1 MQLDKN
7 QVLEESTKVA
17 KQAANMIG
25 GEFEQGVGFKPT
37 PIKPIPAET
46 LGNTP
51 AFIPPTPKQSSA
63 ALSRLEA
70 RVSPVEQ
77 STETP
82 AATQQPE
89 PNLRDT
95 LVKRQLAAL
104 EQLGTK
110 GEKTQQIMEE
120 QQVLEKQQA
129 LDLIDQ
135 DIAKR
140 ENYYTRRLETL
151 EDKGGGLQVGYESE
165 ANTIRRERARE
176 LADLYIARAGKS
188 QDVETARQYANDLIA
203 AEFEPLKDELKYTS
217 ELYNMLANDLTESEK
232 LQVQQQMTEKNNATE
247 LAQST
252 SQQIYAELINSG
264 AYTPERGQI
273 LKDAMAEA
281 ALAIK
286 NGQSPD
292 AAIAKMQGTMTGVTT
307 IGQLQM
313 EAQRANIEQSRQA
326 TATARTNQLLAL
338 AEAGDPEAINKL
350 KFDPRT
356 IEEEVDPVTRRQL
369 ESSLDSGTNL
379 LRLAS
384 NYQKL
389 IDDYGYTNRTFGN
402 TEVLGQIS
410 SLRALMTAEYKK
422 AETLGTLDAGVL
434 ALMSQIV
441 GEEPTSGLFTPL
453 TNATGRRSDKLSAQL
468 GTFIENI
475 TLAQARDKARLGIEP
490 SVDFSVISEEDDL
503 EINSMMGV
511 NTTTPQQGF
520 NAATYFP
527 KN

>member
-1 MQLDKN
+1 MQPDKN

-17 KQAANMIG
+17 KEAANMIG
-25 GEFEQGVGFKPT
+25 GEFQQGVGFKPK
-37 PIKPIPAET
+37 PIKPIPAEI

-51 AFIPPTPKQSSA
+51 AFVPPPQKQSSG

-70 RVSPVEQ
+70 SVTSPAET
-77 STETP
+77 TETP
-82 AATQQPE
+82 APSIPAPE
-89 PNLRDT
+89 PTLRDS
-95 LVKRQLAAL
+95 LVQRQLAAL

-110 GEKTQQIMEE
+110 GDKTQQIMEE

-129 LDLIDQ
+129 LDAIDQ

-176 LADLYIARAGKS
+176 LADLYITRAGKS

-217 ELYNMLANDLTESEK
+217 DLYNMLANDLTDSEK

-273 LKDAMAEA
+273 LKEAMAEA

-292 AAIAKMQGTMTGVTT
+292 AAIAKMQGAMTGVTT
-307 IGQLQM
+307 T
-313 EAQRANIEQSRQA
+313 AQQEIALKQADTAQGWQALNLRQQELDLSKERLA
-326 TATARTNQLLAL
+326 T
-338 AEAGDPEAINKL
+338 EM
-350 KFDPRT
+350 
-356 IEEEVDPVTRRQL
+356 
-369 ESSLDSGTNL
+369 LDSGNVYGTVDGKPQNATQALVNSYANRL
-379 LRLAS
+379 LESETVFTAVAD
-384 NYQKL
+384 QFA
-389 IDDYGYTNRTFGN
+389 DPTAFGN
-402 TEVLGQIS
+402 VLPSLMQSGQRQQYEQAKRNFVNS
-410 SLRALMTAEYKK
+410 VLRRE
-422 AETLGTLDAGVL
+422 
-434 ALMSQIV
+434 
-441 GEEPTSGLFTPL
+441 SG
-453 TNATGRRSDKLSAQL
+453 A
-468 GTFIENI
+468 
-475 TLAQARDKARLGIEP
+475 
-490 SVDFSVISEEDDL
+490 VISDQE
-503 EINSMMGV
+503 
-511 NTTTPQQGF
+511 F
-520 NAATYFP
+520 KNAELQYFP
-527 KN
+527 QAGDKPETVLQKEKNRNTVINNFYREANVPRPVFSGDIIESNGKKYQVAEDGVTLIEI